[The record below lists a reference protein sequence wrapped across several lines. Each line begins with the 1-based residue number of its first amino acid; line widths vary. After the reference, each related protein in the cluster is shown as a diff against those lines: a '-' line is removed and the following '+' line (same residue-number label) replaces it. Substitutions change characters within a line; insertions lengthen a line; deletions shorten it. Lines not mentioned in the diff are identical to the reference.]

1 MLQKFDTATKIIS
14 NEQIATNHFLLRCK
28 CPKIAA
34 QSKPGQFIHVLIDE
48 GSNLLLRRPFT
59 IYSIKDDEISMLYQ
73 IIGKGTKIL
82 STCQQDQQIN
92 VLGPLGNCF
101 DLSVEPDPAIV
112 VGGGAGIAS
121 LMLLATA
128 LRLNGIR
135 LIAMIGAMS
144 SDRLLSVKDLE
155 EIGAEIHITTDDG
168 SFGNQGFVTDSL
180 LAVLEKPTKN
190 GLRNPIIF
198 TCGPSGMLQAVTK
211 IVVDYEIPCQVT
223 MENEMGCALGVCLGC
238 VCKVRSPNA
247 GFEFQR
253 VCSEGPV
260 FNAKDIIW

>member
-1 MLQKFDTATKIIS
+1 
-14 NEQIATNHFLLRCK
+14 
-28 CPKIAA
+28 
-34 QSKPGQFIHVLIDE
+34 
-48 GSNLLLRRPFT
+48 
-59 IYSIKDDEISMLYQ
+59 
-73 IIGKGTKIL
+73 
-82 STCQQDQQIN
+82 
-92 VLGPLGNCF
+92 
-101 DLSVEPDPAIV
+101 
-112 VGGGAGIAS
+112 
-121 LMLLATA
+121 
-128 LRLNGIR
+128 
-135 LIAMIGAMS
+135 MS

-180 LAVLEKPTKN
+180 LAVLEKPAKN

-211 IVVDYEIPCQVT
+211 IVVDHEIPCQVA

-238 VCKVRSPNA
+238 VCKVRLSNA

-260 FNAKDIIW
+260 FNAEDIIW